1 MSLDVQKL
9 TALLTSIST
18 FNVTLRSRL
27 ETKLDAN
34 GTAANAEKLGGQTLA
49 EILTDLDAA
58 SQTQLQALSDEL
70 AAFIA
75 RRDNP
80 HAVTKEQV
88 GLGNV
93 QNFGTASDAEAV
105 AAVAVDKLLTPANL
119 AAFWADKV
127 GAAPETLDTIA
138 ELSAALQNNPD
149 AITALQSLVQENA
162 DDLAAMQLL
171 VDTKLGQTGLDLI
184 VDGADKTR
192 YVAGTPTDIGNVTL
206 VTGVAAAAEL
216 GIADAGFEAAVG
228 VLTVTSGSTGG
239 VITVSRKFVTTV
251 EGQSVS
257 FDQVGTSTDG
267 WAAWSRVMRTTDQSS
282 DAATLGGFGPEHFAT
297 ADQLAATQADH
308 EAGFQSLIDEMN
320 LLAASIEA

>member
-9 TALLTSIST
+9 TALLSSISA
-18 FNVTLRSRL
+18 FNVTLRQRL

-34 GTAANAEKLGGQTLA
+34 GTAVNAEKLGGQTLT
-49 EILTDLDAA
+49 EILTNLDAA
-58 SQTQLQALSDEL
+58 SRTQLEALSADL
-70 AAFIA
+70 TAFMA

-105 AAVAVDKLLTPANL
+105 AAVAADKLLTPANL

-127 GAAPETLDTIA
+127 GSAPETLDTIH
-138 ELSAALQNNPD
+138 ELAAALQNNPD
-149 AITALQSLVQENA
+149 VISALQSLVQKNA

-171 VDTKLGQTGLDLI
+171 VDAKLGQTGLDLI

-206 VTGVAAAAEL
+206 VTGVAAAADL

-228 VLTVTSGSTGG
+228 VLTVASGSTGG

-257 FDQVGTSTDG
+257 FDQVGTSTAG

-297 ADQLAATQADH
+297 AAQLSTVQADS
-308 EAGFQSLIDEMN
+308 EAGFQALIDEMVV
-320 LLAASIEA
+320 LAASLEA